1 MRSKNLVILF
11 MVFGVLAG
19 CKKNVDKPRD
29 ESEHEAINSVTITF
43 RSGASTLSFTAED
56 PDGDGGNPPTRMDV
70 IRLNANTTYT
80 AELTL
85 RNISGTTT
93 RDITGNIQ
101 AQGQHHELFYL
112 PAGVP
117 VTVAKMDKDK
127 NSLPLGFS
135 TTWTTT
141 ATGTGSVLIK
151 LMHKPF
157 IKSANDSHTIGHSDL
172 ALTMPLIIQ

>member
-1 MRSKNLVILF
+1 MSRNLILLF
-11 MVFGVLAG
+11 IAFGILAG

-29 ESEHEAINSVTITF
+29 ETEHEAINSVTITF
-43 RSGASTLSFTAED
+43 RSGATTLSFSAED
-56 PDGDGGNPPTRMDV
+56 PDGDGGAPPTRMDV

-85 RNISGTTT
+85 RNITGTTT
-93 RDITGNIQ
+93 RDISEKIK

-117 VTVAKMDKDK
+117 VTVSKMDKDK
-127 NSLPLGFS
+127 NGFPLGFT
-135 TTWTTT
+135 TTWTTST
-141 ATGTGSVLIK
+141 SGTGSVLIK

-157 IKSANDSHTIGHSDL
+157 LKGASDVHTVGHSDL
-172 ALTMPLIIQ
+172 ALTMPLEIQ